1 MRVPLNAREYA
12 RVEGVPGPY
21 HPGRLLAS
29 AVRFLARLFR
39 SQRRRRAA
47 GGRRDDEGFG
57 TGDRSPL
64 VPRPPVLAGS
74 AALAVPPPSAQGD
87 AI

>member
-1 MRVPLNAREYA
+1 MRVPLNAREY
-12 RVEGVPGPY
+12 V
-21 HPGRLLAS
+21 AS

-47 GGRRDDEGFG
+47 GGRRDDEPGFG

-74 AALAVPPPSAQGD
+74 AALAVPPPSARGD